1 MRNLARLSAVLAL
14 VVVAASGCMTA
25 SYPAQLLLEPPRFE
39 NDSVR
44 IEWVIGATFYRLKIT
59 NLTTEQMDL
68 DLAGSAIVSVD
79 GESRPLALVG
89 RKDSQ
94 MIPPKAYVVL
104 ASEQGVVYGTDI
116 LGRFNSESE
125 EKYPMPPGNP
135 GAEDRTYLKTHSGE
149 TLRLYLSA
157 DVRGKKVT
165 FDVPFR
171 ITGATRVMQSS
182 TDQPTPAAAPAAAPA
197 PAPAPAP
204 SPAAPAA
211 APAAPP
217 AKK

>member
-1 MRNLARLSAVLAL
+1 MRILARLSAVLAI
-14 VVVAASGCMTA
+14 VVAAASGCVTT

-39 NDSVR
+39 NESIR
-44 IEWVIGATFYRLKIT
+44 IEWVIGATFFRMKVT

-68 DLAGSAIVSVD
+68 DLASSAIVSVD
-79 GESRPLALVG
+79 GEARPLVLVG
-89 RKDSQ
+89 RKDIQ

-125 EKYPMPPGNP
+125 EKYPMPSGNL
-135 GAEDRTYLKTHSGE
+135 GTEDRTYLKTHSGE

-157 DVRGKKVT
+157 DVKGKKTT
-165 FDVPFR
+165 FDIPFR
-171 ITGATRVMQSS
+171 ITGATRVMQSGA
-182 TDQPTPAAAPAAAPA
+182 DKPAPASAPAAAPA
-197 PAPAPAP
+197 PAPAPTP
-204 SPAAPAA
+204 APAP

-217 AKK
+217 MKK

>member
-1 MRNLARLSAVLAL
+1 MRILARLSAVMAL
-14 VVVAASGCMTA
+14 FVVAASGCVTT

-39 NDSVR
+39 NESLR
-44 IEWVIGATFYRLKIT
+44 IEWVIGATFFRMKVT

-68 DLAGSAIVSVD
+68 DLASSAIVSVD
-79 GESRPLALVG
+79 GEARPLALVG
-89 RKDSQ
+89 RKDTQ

-125 EKYPMPPGNP
+125 EKYPMPSGNL
-135 GAEDRTYLKTHSGE
+135 GTEDRTYLKTHSGE

-157 DVRGKKVT
+157 DVKGKKVT
-165 FDVPFR
+165 FDIPFR
-171 ITGATRVMQSS
+171 ITGATRVMQGAAEEKA
-182 TDQPTPAAAPAAAPA
+182 PASAPAAAPA
-197 PAPAPAP
+197 PAPAPGP
-204 SPAAPAA
+204 APA
-211 APAAPP
+211 PATPP